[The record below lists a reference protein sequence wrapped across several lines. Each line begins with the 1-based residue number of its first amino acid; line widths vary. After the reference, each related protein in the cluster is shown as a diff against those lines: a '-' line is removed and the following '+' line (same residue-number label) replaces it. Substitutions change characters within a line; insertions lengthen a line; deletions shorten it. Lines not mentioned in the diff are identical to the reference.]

1 MEITE
6 MTSLITSVG
15 FPIVMCL
22 LMYKYVTDESKE
34 TRATLSM
41 LESAIHALEKGVE
54 DLIQISR
61 MRYNIDEIH
70 REEEKKK

>member
-1 MEITE
+1 MDITAIS
-6 MTSLITSVG
+6 SLITSVG

-22 LMYKYVTDESKE
+22 LMYKYITDETKA
-34 TRATLSM
+34 TRTTLSA

-61 MRYNIDEIH
+61 IRYDI
-70 REEEKKK
+70 EEEKGDKK

>member
-1 MEITE
+1 MDATAI
-6 MTSLITSVG
+6 TSLITSVG

-22 LMYKYVTDESKE
+22 LMYKYITDETKA
-34 TRATLSM
+34 TRATLSA

-61 MRYNIDEIH
+61 IRYDI
-70 REEEKKK
+70 EEEKGGKR